1 MYIIFFRKFSTCN
14 YLFLLCSSRFR
25 WKSRDGRRS
34 GTEQRSRLDILNQKF
49 RLYFTTR
56 EKNYTLKIKNLYIIT
71 DKIEYMVVS
80 LQLSRYPCRSNIP
93 WHRARTSQRVE
104 QTFWCCRCWVHWFV
118 FTVSITRHSVTDFK
132 QYVVQEIRKEYKLN
146 GIRVVVIFMNE
157 KKTTTSNFVD
167 IIEKLSITSPIEIM
181 VVKKSVLSK

>member
-1 MYIIFFRKFSTCN
+1 M
-14 YLFLLCSSRFR
+14 
-25 WKSRDGRRS
+25 
-34 GTEQRSRLDILNQKF
+34 
-49 RLYFTTR
+49 
-56 EKNYTLKIKNLYIIT
+56 
-71 DKIEYMVVS
+71 
-80 LQLSRYPCRSNIP
+80 
-93 WHRARTSQRVE
+93 
-104 QTFWCCRCWVHWFV
+104 